1 MSSSGGGGVL
11 SLEQAATNTTK
22 SKSPMGKKRFTAA
35 KVAFL
40 ATSTKK
46 AGIIRSVHLPNI
58 NALSTIR
65 CINRRHILCE
75 GLTVDEPAVD
85 VVRSA

>member
-35 KVAFL
+35 KVAFFGD
-40 ATSTKK
+40 ANKK
-46 AGIIRSVHLPNI
+46 GQHY
-58 NALSTIR
+58 
-65 CINRRHILCE
+65 
-75 GLTVDEPAVD
+75 
-85 VVRSA
+85 

>member
-1 MSSSGGGGVL
+1 M
-11 SLEQAATNTTK
+11 EQAATNTTK
-22 SKSPMGKKRFTAA
+22 NKSPMGNQRFMAA
-35 KVAFL
+35 KVAFFGD
-40 ATSTKK
+40 ANKK

>member
-1 MSSSGGGGVL
+1 MLGAGGHQHDKKQK
-11 SLEQAATNTTK
+11 SYEKQAFHGCKGSIFFGDAN
-22 SKSPMGKKRFTAA
+22 
-35 KVAFL
+35 
-40 ATSTKK
+40 KK

-75 GLTVDEPAVD
+75 GLSVDESAVD